1 MQSRRTVRRGTDWGY
16 VARIIV
22 VAIVVIVLLLVV
34 VPWLWNEIRG
44 PQIVLTDLDV
54 SGESSLL
61 CLSGSE
67 RTISFSLHNTGSSGT
82 ATVEFTEDNQVMG
95 TNSYFVSGGQS
106 RSVSETFQREDC
118 ENHNYGARIIR
129 ITRG

>member
-1 MQSRRTVRRGTDWGY
+1 MRRGTDWGY

-22 VAIVVIVLLLVV
+22 VAVIALVVLLVV
-34 VPWLWNEIRG
+34 VPWLWDEIRG
-44 PQIVLTDLDV
+44 PQIALSDMDV

-82 ATVEFTEDNQVMG
+82 ATVEFTEDDQVIG
-95 TNSYFVSGGQS
+95 TNSYFVSAGQS
-106 RSVSETFQREDC
+106 RRVSITFQRDC
-118 ENHNYGARIIR
+118 ENHYYGARIIR